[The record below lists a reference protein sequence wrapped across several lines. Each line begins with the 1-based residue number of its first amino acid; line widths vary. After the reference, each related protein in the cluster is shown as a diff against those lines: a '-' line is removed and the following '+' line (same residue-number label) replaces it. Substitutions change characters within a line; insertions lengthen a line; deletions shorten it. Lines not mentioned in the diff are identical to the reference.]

1 MSCKEGNKQNLI
13 ALSRKGDA
21 SLSLYKTE
29 GIVLKSYNLKEADR
43 ILVIY
48 TKDHGKINC
57 VAKGVRRNQSKL
69 RGFTQFLTYADFVLY
84 PGKSLDTI
92 TQCEPKEMFAE
103 IKGDLERWAVANFLV
118 ELLLPVIQEKQVQES
133 LFYEFLTALHL
144 VSNLKEPRLGAI
156 FFTVRLL
163 QLSGY
168 QPQLTSCASCY
179 SREIGEKDLYLSG
192 ALGGILC
199 EGCRYLDPKALKVQ
213 KGEIAIWQRLSNMEA
228 KLISR
233 LKLSPFMEEKLIR
246 ALFYYYQYQIEKQ
259 LKTPAF
265 LNHLRSFA
273 KDKNPSFKAE

>member
-1 MSCKEGNKQNLI
+1 M
-13 ALSRKGDA
+13 
-21 SLSLYKTE
+21 SLYKTE
-29 GIVLKSYNLKEADR
+29 GIILKSYNLKEADR
-43 ILVIY
+43 ILVVY

-57 VAKGVRRNQSKL
+57 VAKGVRRSQSKL

-84 PGKSLDTI
+84 SGKSLDTI
-92 TQCEPKEMFAE
+92 TQCEPREMFAE
-103 IKGDLERWAVANFLV
+103 IKGDLEKWAVANFLV
-118 ELLLPVIQEKQVQES
+118 ELLMPVVQEKQAQEG
-133 LFYEFLTALHL
+133 LFYEFLASLHL

-156 FFTVRLL
+156 YFTVRLL

-179 SREIGEKDLYLSG
+179 SQDIGEKNLYLSG

-199 EGCRYLDPKALKVQ
+199 EGCHYLDPKAIKVQ
-213 KGEIAIWQRLSNMEA
+213 KGEIATWHRLSNIDV

-233 LKLSPFMEEKLIR
+233 LRLSPLMEDRLIK
-246 ALFYYYQYQIEKQ
+246 ALFYYYQYQVEKQ

-273 KDKNPSFKAE
+273 KDKKPSFKAE